1 MLTARCRISS
11 EFMQCSYEYVLE
23 TILPPLD
30 CRDLDHRE
38 KLRLMFE
45 KPLDVC
51 YMELAPDFDPVPLM

>member
-1 MLTARCRISS
+1 
-11 EFMQCSYEYVLE
+11 MQCSYEYVLE